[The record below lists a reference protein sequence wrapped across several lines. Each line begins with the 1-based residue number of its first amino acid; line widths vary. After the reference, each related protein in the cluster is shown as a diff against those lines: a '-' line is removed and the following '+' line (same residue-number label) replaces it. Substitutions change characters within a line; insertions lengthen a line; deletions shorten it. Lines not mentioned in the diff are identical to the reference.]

1 MRVLLGLSG
10 GVDSTAAA
18 LLLQQAGYE
27 VTGLFFDVLGNQKA
41 LAERAE
47 AAAAQLGISFL
58 YRNVSEEFADRI
70 IDDFCDSY
78 LRGETPNP
86 CVRCNPLLKFKTLE
100 EEADRIGA
108 RWIATGHYA
117 RIEKEEKDGI
127 FYVHMGDNRRKD
139 QSYMLYRLP
148 QRILSRLLLPLGS
161 SPDKEQVR
169 ELLRGQGLS
178 NAEDKDSQ
186 EICFISRGNYIDYIK
201 SRGRNSQPGAFV
213 DQEGKVLGQHQG
225 IIHYT
230 IGQRKGLGMTFGK
243 PMFVTALDPLKNTVT
258 LGSNEDLFHKIVM
271 VNNCRFAVDTT
282 EDAAGLPEAYRGIQ
296 VEAKIRY
303 AAQPAAAR
311 LQAEGDGLVRVEFR
325 QAQRAPTPGQS
336 VVFYQGERCLG
347 GGMITVR

>member
-18 LLLQQAGYE
+18 LLLQRAGYE
-27 VTGLFFDVLGNQKA
+27 VTGLFFDVLGNQEA
-41 LAERAE
+41 LAQRAE
-47 AAAAQLGISFL
+47 TAAAQLGIPFI
-58 YRNVSEEFADRI
+58 YRNVSEEFTDKI
-70 IDDFCDSY
+70 IDYFCDSY

-108 RWIATGHYA
+108 EWIATGHYA
-117 RIEKEEKDGI
+117 RIIRAETNGI
-127 FYVHMGDNRRKD
+127 YYVHMGENRRKD

-161 SPDKEQVR
+161 SEDKEQVR
-169 ELLRGQGLS
+169 QLLRERALS

-186 EICFISRGNYIDYIK
+186 EICFISQGNYIDYIK
-201 SRGRNSQPGAFV
+201 ARGKTSPPGSFV
-213 DQEGKVLGQHQG
+213 DQEGRVLGPHQG
-225 IIHYT
+225 IVNYT

-243 PMFVTALDPLKNTVT
+243 PMFVTALDPHKNTVT

-271 VNNCRFAVDTT
+271 VNNCVFSGESEGVIS
-282 EDAAGLPEAYRGIQ
+282 GLLKGDEGIS

-303 AAQPAAAR
+303 AAPAAAAN
-311 LQAEGDGLVRVEFR
+311 LYPEAGNMVRVEFEE
-325 QAQRAPTPGQS
+325 AQRAPTPGQS

-347 GGMITVR
+347 GGIITAR